1 MVDFFE
7 ESELTNHF
15 QIRKDLLPTKGDCLL
30 YVISRTIKV
39 KGGTN
44 FMKHSRA
51 VFQLAGIVEE
61 IWNDADC
68 CPFARGHIVKIFD
81 EKIWQ
86 PYLHLRREKCLP
98 TQSSGRKRSHKKDPT
113 KKKIRFH

>member
-30 YVISRTIKV
+30 YVISRTNKKAKDV
-39 KGGTN
+39 
-44 FMKHSRA
+44 MKHSSA
-51 VFQLAGIVEE
+51 VLKLAGIVEK

-68 CPFARGHIVKIFD
+68 CPFTRTHIAKIFD
-81 EKIWQ
+81 EKIWK
-86 PYLHLRREKCLP
+86 PYVHLRREKCLP
-98 TQSSGRKRSHKKDPT
+98 MQGSSRKQSHKKDPR
-113 KKKIRFH
+113 KKKIRFQ